1 MKSPLP
7 EMREL
12 MKVAKSNIEEHGSN
26 FVRATIENDI
36 LDKIIGGKI
45 VSNSEL

>member
-12 MKVAKSNIEEHGSN
+12 MKVAKNNIEEQGSN
-26 FVRATIENDI
+26 FIRAKIENDI
-36 LDKIIGGKI
+36 LDKIIAGNI
-45 VSNSEL
+45 

>member
-12 MKVAKSNIEEHGSN
+12 MKVAKSNIEEVGVN
-26 FVRATIENDI
+26 YVRATIENNI
-36 LDKIIGGKI
+36 LDEIIAGKIIMT
-45 VSNSEL
+45 